1 LGAQKEP
8 QGTFRIGVTPFFGK
22 AHLVPAVLAF
32 LERYPKVHIDLS
44 LNISEHSFHESGMDM
59 LVRAGNIQGR
69 SIARAELA
77 PIRHAICATPGYLE
91 AHGVPKTPKDLMN
104 HNCLL
109 STFPNPM
116 SEWPF
121 VKGRHRA
128 YVPVSGNFRSDSVE
142 ALYQAVM
149 NGTGIARLSDYVIA
163 PELRSG
169 KLRSLF
175 PTHDNTAGYG
185 TTTNTMKAYYLKS
198 RFPNP
203 IIQAFIQFLKV
214 RFKSNY
220 NWEHRDA
227 RVG

>member
-1 LGAQKEP
+1 
-8 QGTFRIGVTPFFGK
+8 
-22 AHLVPAVLAF
+22 
-32 LERYPKVHIDLS
+32 
-44 LNISEHSFHESGMDM
+44 
-59 LVRAGNIQGR
+59 
-69 SIARAELA
+69 
-77 PIRHAICATPGYLE
+77 LE
-91 AHGVPKTPKDLMN
+91 AHGVPKAPKDLMS

-121 VKGRHRA
+121 VKGRHRTH
-128 YVPVSGNFRSDSVE
+128 VPVSGNFRADSVE

-149 NGTGIARLSDYVIA
+149 NGTGIARLSDYVIG

-169 KLRSLF
+169 KLHSLF
-175 PTHDNTAGYG
+175 PTHGDTPGYG

-203 IIQAFIQFLKV
+203 IIEAFIQFLKA

-220 NWEHRDA
+220 NWEHRGS
-227 RVG
+227 RVR